1 MTLFSGK
8 PNIIIVDDVEDTRV
22 VFKSMLKRTFNINK
36 ILCDGE
42 ELLNYLEENPKEQNN
57 IDVILLDLQM
67 EKIDGLT
74 QQKILRENEKYDNIK
89 LIQVT
94 QYNNTIDTDKL
105 FEIGF
110 DQIQGKPIDK
120 KELINIINEILSK

>member
-74 QQKILRENEKYDNIK
+74 QQKILRENEKYNKIK